1 MGMPAVIT
9 YNGTSNATS
18 TVWFADWMQTP
29 FSVSFAAVANS
40 TASYNI
46 EYTLDNIDIGW
57 SLSTT
62 GFANG
67 PFSGVANATTVDK
80 ATWFQSSVSGTT
92 ISASGSIAA
101 PVRAVRVNI
110 VTAATI
116 ASSVT
121 VTFIQATF
129 GR

>member
-18 TVWFADWMQTP
+18 AVWFADWMQTP

-40 TASYNI
+40 TASYNV

-57 SLSTT
+57 SSSTT
-62 GFANG
+62 GFATG
-67 PFSGVANATTVDK
+67 PFSGVANATTIDK
-80 ATWFQSSVSGTT
+80 VTWFQSTVSGTT
-92 ISASGSIAA
+92 ITASGSIAA
-101 PVRAVRVNI
+101 PVRAMRVNI
-110 VTAATI
+110 VTAAAI
-116 ASSVT
+116 GSSVT
-121 VTFIQATF
+121 ITFMQATF